1 MVVRFKD
8 LGLQK
13 PSIKMQSFLI
23 LDQATTELDT
33 VTEKSLIS
41 SISGLKNKMTLI
53 TITHRLSTLEKCD
66 QIIELKDGNFIPIKL
81 KK

>member
-41 SISGLKNKMTLI
+41 SISEHKNKMTLI
-53 TITHRLSTLEKCD
+53 SITNRLSILGKCD
-66 QIIELKDGNFIPIKL
+66 QIIKLRNGNVVPVKL
-81 KK
+81 GK